1 MKPPLRRIAVA
12 ALAVAAAA
20 LLPPGC
26 AAFSKKPP
34 ADLQAPLFDD
44 YGSYHHPITTRV
56 DLAQRFF
63 DQGLVLAYGFNH
75 AEAARSFREAARLDP
90 ECTMAWWG
98 LALVLGPNINAPMP
112 DEAVP
117 EAYAAI
123 RKAQDLASKT
133 SAKEWAYVEALAKR
147 YSPAP
152 VPDRSALDKAYADAM
167 RELSRRFPDDPDAAT
182 LFAEALMD
190 CHPWDYWQKNGNPQ
204 EWTPELLATIESVL
218 SRWPD
223 HPGALHFHIHAVEA
237 SPDPGRAL
245 ASADRLLDLVPGA
258 GHLVHMPSHIYIRVG
273 RYHDGTEANEKAHR
287 ADEAYVTQCRA
298 LGLYPLAYVP
308 HNVHFIWACAT
319 MEGRSD
325 VAIKA
330 ACKTAALADEK
341 KMREPAFGTLQHFR
355 TMPYHAYVRFGRWKD
370 ILDELP
376 PGDDLKY
383 PKAIW
388 HYARGMAFAATGDY
402 AAADKEYADVVAI
415 ANDPA
420 MEKIAIWG
428 GNTAKTVISIARDVL
443 SGEIHLRQGRH
454 DEAIA
459 RFASAS
465 KVEDELSYQEP
476 PDWYQPVRHS
486 LGVAYLAKGAPGEAE
501 KAYREDLKR
510 HPENGWALFGLL
522 QSLRAQGRIAEAL
535 EIDARF
541 RKAWQH
547 ADVTLVA
554 SRF

>member
-1 MKPPLRRIAVA
+1 VKSPLR
-12 ALAVAAAA
+12 LAAA
-20 LLPPGC
+20 LSLAVVPLAGGC
-26 AAFSKKPP
+26 SVLSPKKPP
-34 ADLQAPLFDD
+34 GDLQAPLFDN
-44 YGSYHHPITTRV
+44 YGNHHHEVTAKA
-56 DLAQRFF
+56 DLAQEFF

-98 LALVLGPNINAPMP
+98 LALVLGPNINAPMS
-112 DEAVP
+112 DDAVP

-123 RKAQDLASKT
+123 RKAQALASKT

-152 VPDRSALDKAYADAM
+152 VKDRAPLDVAYADAM

-182 LFAEALMD
+182 LFAEAIMV
-190 CHPWDYWQKNGNPQ
+190 CHPWNYWQRDGNPQ
-204 EWTPELLATIESVL
+204 EWTPELLATIDSVL

-223 HPGALHFHIHAVEA
+223 HPGALHLHIHAVEA
-237 SPDPGRAL
+237 SNDPGRAL

-273 RYHDGTEANEKAHR
+273 RYHQGTESNERAHR
-287 ADEAYVTQCRA
+287 ADESYVTQCRA
-298 LGLYPLAYVP
+298 QGMYPLAYVP

-319 MEGRSD
+319 MEGRSE

-330 ACKTAALADEK
+330 ACKTSVLADEK
-341 KMREPAFGTLQHFR
+341 KMREPDFGTLQHFR
-355 TMPYHAYVRFGRWKD
+355 TVPYLAYVRFGRWKD
-370 ILDELP
+370 LLDELP

-383 PKAIW
+383 PKAMW
-388 HYARGMAFAATGDY
+388 HFGRGMAFAATGES
-402 AAADKEYADVVAI
+402 AAADKEYSAVVAI
-415 ANDPA
+415 ANDPD
-420 MEKIAIWG
+420 MEKLKIWG
-428 GNTAKTVISIARDVL
+428 TNSAKSVIAIARDVL
-443 SGEIHLRQGRH
+443 AGEILLRQGRY

-459 RFASAS
+459 RFASAI
-465 KVEDELSYQEP
+465 KVEDELAYQEP

-486 LGVAYLAKGAPGEAE
+486 LGVALLLKGSAPEAE
-501 KAYREDLKR
+501 KVYRDDLKR

-522 QSLRAQGRIAEAL
+522 QSLRAQGRMADAL
-535 EIDARF
+535 EVDARF
-541 RKAWQH
+541 KKAWEH
-547 ADVTLVA
+547 ADVTLTA

>member
-1 MKPPLRRIAVA
+1 MSPLRRIAA
-12 ALAVAAAA
+12 PLAVAVALAAPA
-20 LLPPGC
+20 C
-26 AAFSKKPP
+26 QVFQKKPP
-34 ADLQAPLFDD
+34 PDLQAPLFDD
-44 YGSYHHPITTRV
+44 YGSFHHEITTKNE
-56 DLAQRFF
+56 LSQRFF
-63 DQGLVLAYGFNH
+63 DQGLLLAYGFNH

-98 LALVLGPNINAPMP
+98 LALVLGPNINAKMS
-112 DEAVP
+112 DDAVP

-123 RKAQDLASKT
+123 RKAQDLAPKT

-152 VPDRSALDKAYADAM
+152 VADRAPLDLAYANAM
-167 RELSRRFPDDPDAAT
+167 RELSRRFPDDADAAT

-190 CHPWDYWQKNGNPQ
+190 CHPWDYWQRDGNPR
-204 EWTPELLATIESVL
+204 EWTPEILATLESVIAR
-218 SRWPD
+218 SPE

-237 SPDPGRAL
+237 SNDPGRAL

-273 RYHDGTEANEKAHR
+273 RYHQGTEANEKAHA
-287 ADEAYVTQCRA
+287 ADERYVTTCRA
-298 LGLYPLAYVP
+298 QGLYPLAYVP

-319 MEGRSD
+319 MEGRSE

-330 ACKTAALADEK
+330 ACKTSTLADEK
-341 KMREPAFGTLQHFR
+341 KMREPGYATLQHFR
-355 TMPYHAYVRFGRWKD
+355 TVPYHAYVRFGRWKD
-370 ILDELP
+370 LLDELP

-383 PKAIW
+383 PKAMW
-388 HYARGMAFAATGDY
+388 HYGRGMAFAATGDTSS
-402 AAADKEYADVVAI
+402 AEKEYAEVVAA
-415 ANDPA
+415 ANDPE
-420 MEKIAIWG
+420 MEKLVIWG
-428 GNTAKTVISIARDVL
+428 TNTAKSVISIARDVL
-443 SGEIHLRQGRH
+443 AGEMLLRQRRH

-459 RFASAS
+459 RFASAV
-465 KVEDELSYQEP
+465 KAEDELVYQEP

-486 LGVAYLAKGAPGEAE
+486 LGVAYLAKGNAEEAE
-501 KAYREDLKR
+501 KVYREDLKR

-522 QSLRAQGRIAEAL
+522 QSLHAQGRYADAAEV
-535 EIDARF
+535 DARF
-541 RKAWQH
+541 RKAWAH